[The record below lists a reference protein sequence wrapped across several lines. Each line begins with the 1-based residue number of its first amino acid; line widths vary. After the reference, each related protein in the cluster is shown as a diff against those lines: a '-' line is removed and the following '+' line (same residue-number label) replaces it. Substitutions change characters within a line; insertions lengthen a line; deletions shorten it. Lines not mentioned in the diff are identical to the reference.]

1 MLEAEIKTGII
12 ILAAGNSSRLGQPK
26 QLLTFKDTTLLKNTI
41 EAASLLPNAIVVVV
55 IGSRHEL
62 MIKELDSSKIKISFN
77 ENWESG
83 MSSSIVKGM
92 NDLLFIN
99 HDIEKCIISV
109 CDQPF
114 ISHSVFENLIE
125 EYNKEGK
132 GIVASSYVET
142 VGTPVLFDKKYFKDL
157 LELKGQEG
165 AKKILAKFQNDLNTV
180 SFERGNI
187 DIDAPEDYD
196 KLMAKF

>member
-1 MLEAEIKTGII
+1 MLETEIKTGII

-62 MIKELDSSKIKISFN
+62 MINELDSSKIKISFN

-92 NDLLFIN
+92 NDLLLIN
-99 HDIEKCIISV
+99 PDIEKCIISV

-132 GIVASSYVET
+132 GIVASSYAET

-187 DIDAPEDYD
+187 DIDTPEDYD

>member
-1 MLEAEIKTGII
+1 MLETKIKTGII

-26 QLLTFKDTTLLKNTI
+26 QLLTFKDTTFLKNTI

-55 IGSRHEL
+55 VGSRHEL

-77 ENWESG
+77 ENWEFG

-92 NDLLFIN
+92 NDLLLIN
-99 HDIEKCIISV
+99 PDIEKCIISV

-132 GIVASSYVET
+132 GIVASSYAET

-165 AKKILAKFQNDLNTV
+165 AKKILAKFQNNLDTV

-187 DIDAPEDYD
+187 DIDTPEDYD

>member
-55 IGSRHEL
+55 VGSRHEL

-92 NDLLFIN
+92 NDLLLIN
-99 HDIEKCIISV
+99 PDIEKCIISV

-125 EYNKEGK
+125 EYNKKGK
-132 GIVASSYVET
+132 GIVASSYAET

-187 DIDAPEDYD
+187 DIDTPEDYD
-196 KLMAKF
+196 KLIAKF

>member
-1 MLEAEIKTGII
+1 MDMEIKTGII

-26 QLLTFKDTTLLKNTI
+26 QLLTFNDTTLLKNTI

-55 IGSRHEL
+55 VGSRHEL

-92 NDLLFIN
+92 NDLLLIN
-99 HDIEKCIISV
+99 PDIEKCIISV

-114 ISHSVFENLIE
+114 IIHSVFENLIR
-125 EYNKEGK
+125 EYNKTGK
-132 GIVASSYVET
+132 GIITSSYAET
-142 VGTPVLFDKKYFKDL
+142 VGTPALFDKKYFKNL

-165 AKKILAKFQNDLNTV
+165 AKKILAKFQNDSAAV

-187 DIDAPEDYD
+187 DIDTPEDYD

>member
-1 MLEAEIKTGII
+1 MLETEIKTGII

-62 MIKELDSSKIKISFN
+62 MINELDSSKIKISFN

-92 NDLLFIN
+92 NDLLLIN
-99 HDIEKCIISV
+99 PDIEKCIISV

-187 DIDAPEDYD
+187 DIDTPEDYD

>member
-1 MLEAEIKTGII
+1 MLETEIKTGII

-55 IGSRHEL
+55 VGFHHEL
-62 MIKELDSSKIKISFN
+62 IKKELNSSKIKISFN
-77 ENWESG
+77 ENWQSG
-83 MSSSIVKGM
+83 MSSSIAKGM
-92 NDLLFIN
+92 NDLLLIN
-99 HDIEKCIISV
+99 PDIEKCIISV
-109 CDQPF
+109 SDQPF

-125 EYNKEGK
+125 EYNKKGK
-132 GIVASSYVET
+132 GIVASSYAET
-142 VGTPVLFDKKYFKDL
+142 VGTPALFDKKYFKDL

-187 DIDAPEDYD
+187 DIDTPEDYD